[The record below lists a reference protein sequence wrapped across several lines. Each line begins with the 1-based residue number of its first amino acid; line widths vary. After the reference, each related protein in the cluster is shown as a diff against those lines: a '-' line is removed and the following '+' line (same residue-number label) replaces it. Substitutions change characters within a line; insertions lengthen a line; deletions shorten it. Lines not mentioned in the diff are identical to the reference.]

1 MLTFLQG
8 ELIDI
13 QINGLPERVLYPV
26 AEVLYGEELKPLD
39 VKSSLLSLISR
50 TIH

>member
-13 QINGLPERVLYPV
+13 QINGLPEGVLYPV
-26 AEVLYGEELKPLD
+26 AEFLHGEELKPLD
-39 VKSSLLSLISR
+39 VKAYLFSLISR